1 MSVRAVGLDAS
12 RRGERAGATN
22 AVGVRKAGVA
32 DVPVLARAMARA
44 FYEDPVVGHWCSPAE
59 SHRLRRLE
67 LGFELFLRRVYLRH
81 DESYVREGAVVGG
94 AMWLPP
100 GTWKLGGLEQ
110 LRLIVGMAA
119 IDARGLPR
127 ILRVL
132 AFLEA
137 RHPHEP
143 HYYLQFLG
151 VDPDWQG
158 RGIGSALLEPVLERC
173 DRDRVAAYLEASS
186 ERNRALYER
195 HGFAVV
201 EAVRLPGGGPRMW
214 RMWREP
220 RA

>member
-1 MSVRAVGLDAS
+1 MTVQAVGSCAPLRVDPA
-12 RRGERAGATN
+12 RATD
-22 AVGVRKAGVA
+22 AVGVRNACVA
-32 DVPVLARAMARA
+32 DVPVLARSMARA
-44 FYEDPVVGHWCSPAE
+44 FYDDPVLGQWCSPAE

-67 LGFELFLRRVYLRH
+67 RGFELFLRRVYLRH
-81 DESYVREGAVVGG
+81 DESYVSEGAVVGG
-94 AMWLPP
+94 ALWLPP
-100 GTWKLGGLEQ
+100 GTWKLGPLEQ
-110 LRLIVGMAA
+110 LRLIVRMAA

-143 HYYLQFLG
+143 HWYLQFLG

-158 RGIGSALLEPVLERC
+158 RGIGSALLVPVLERC

-195 HGFAVV
+195 HGFEVI
-201 EAVRLPGGGPRMW
+201 EALRLPGGGPPMW

-220 RA
+220 QG

>member
-1 MSVRAVGLDAS
+1 
-12 RRGERAGATN
+12 
-22 AVGVRKAGVA
+22 
-32 DVPVLARAMARA
+32 
-44 FYEDPVVGHWCSPAE
+44 
-59 SHRLRRLE
+59 
-67 LGFELFLRRVYLRH
+67 LFLRRVYLRH
-81 DESYVREGAVVGG
+81 DESYVPEGAVVGG

-100 GTWKLGGLEQ
+100 GTWKLGGLDQ

-119 IDARGLPR
+119 IDARGLAR

-195 HGFAVV
+195 HGFASV
-201 EAVRLPGGGPRMW
+201 EAVCLPGGGPRMW